1 MRMWACVYR
10 AVDCL
15 LLSLILVSFLVCFV
29 FNIHDYVWWA
39 FLARFHQDTLQY
51 GFFGGKHTVSFSQ
64 FSTSKRCFRL
74 GLSSCTAW
82 NIRFLFSCGC
92 YKHLTFHRLLPFFF
106 LFLSM
111 RSLVFEYKIFDVI
124 SLILRFLSTKWFGCV
139 SCSQALLF
147 KWNGYLAMTLGNF
160 RWIKLLIHNIFIG
173 RKPLN
178 DWT

>member
-1 MRMWACVYR
+1 MRMWAGIYG

-29 FNIHDYVWWA
+29 FNIHDYVSWA
-39 FLARFHQDTLQY
+39 FLARFHQNTLQY
-51 GFFGGKHTVSFSQ
+51 GFFGGKHTVSLSQ

-106 LFLSM
+106 SFSLWDPWFLNIKCCLTYSQILFNGMVWMCLMLS
-111 RSLVFEYKIFDVI
+111 
-124 SLILRFLSTKWFGCV
+124 
-139 SCSQALLF
+139 ALLF

-160 RWIKLLIHNIFIG
+160 SE
-173 RKPLN
+173 
-178 DWT
+178 